1 MLNSSGN
8 HLQTLR
14 PKVSKTRICILGVDP
29 GLMATGFGVIEV
41 EENGQGHHCGHG
53 VICPP
58 SSWSRP
64 QRLRQIYSGLTSQ
77 IRHYKPDY
85 MAVERPF
92 LAKNVKSAML
102 LGEARGVA
110 ILAAAE
116 ALIDVFE
123 LSPLEVKQA
132 VVGYGRAD
140 KEQVQKMVCALLNI
154 SPELEADAA
163 DALAVALCLAHTLP
177 HKNLLESFSRK

>member
-1 MLNSSGN
+1 VLDNSPGYS
-8 HLQTLR
+8 R
-14 PKVSKTRICILGVDP
+14 PRAPKLAKSKICIMGIDP
-29 GLMATGFGVIEV
+29 GLITTGFGVIEII
-41 EENGQGHHCGHG
+41 EGGRLQHCGSG

-58 SSWSRP
+58 SRAPFP
-64 QRLRQIYSGLTSQ
+64 QRLHQIYSGLVRQ
-77 IRHYKPDY
+77 IKEYKPDY

-92 LAKNVKSAML
+92 FAKNVKSAML

-123 LSPLEVKQA
+123 LSPLEIKQA
-132 VVGYGRAD
+132 VVGYGRAG

-154 SPELEADAA
+154 SSALKADAA

-177 HKNLLESFSRK
+177 YQNLLKSLRKK

>member
-1 MLNSSGN
+1 M
-8 HLQTLR
+8 
-14 PKVSKTRICILGVDP
+14 KVAKTKICILGVDP

-41 EENGQGHHCGHG
+41 RESGEWHHCGNG
-53 VICPP
+53 VIYPP
-58 SSWSRP
+58 SSWSLA
-64 QRLRQIYSGLTSQ
+64 QRLHQIYSGLTSQ
-77 IRHYKPDY
+77 IKHYKPDY

-92 LAKNVKSAML
+92 FAKNVKSAML

-132 VVGYGRAD
+132 VVGYGRAG

-154 SPELEADAA
+154 SSELKADAA

-177 HKNLLESFSRK
+177 HKNLLRSFGRK

>member
-1 MLNSSGN
+1 MLDNLASYSPPRATKLGK
-8 HLQTLR
+8 
-14 PKVSKTRICILGVDP
+14 PKICIMGIDP
-29 GLMATGFGVIEV
+29 GLIATGFGVIEINDGG
-41 EENGQGHHCGHG
+41 ELRHCGSG

-58 SSWSRP
+58 SSWPFP

-77 IRHYKPDY
+77 INQYKPDY

-92 LAKNVKSAML
+92 FAKNVKSAML

-110 ILAAAE
+110 ILAGAE

-123 LSPLEVKQA
+123 LSPLEIKQA
-132 VVGYGRAD
+132 VVGYGRAG
-140 KEQVQKMVCALLNI
+140 KEQVQKMVCSLLNI
-154 SPELEADAA
+154 SSSLKSDVA

-177 HKNLLESFSRK
+177 YKNLLKSLRQK

>member
-1 MLNSSGN
+1 
-8 HLQTLR
+8 
-14 PKVSKTRICILGVDP
+14 
-29 GLMATGFGVIEV
+29 
-41 EENGQGHHCGHG
+41 
-53 VICPP
+53 
-58 SSWSRP
+58 
-64 QRLRQIYSGLTSQ
+64 
-77 IRHYKPDY
+77 

-92 LAKNVKSAML
+92 FAKNVKSAML

-123 LSPLEVKQA
+123 LSPLEIKQA
-132 VVGYGRAD
+132 VVGYGRAG

-154 SPELEADAA
+154 SSALKADAA

-177 HKNLLESFSRK
+177 YQNLLKSLRKK

>member
-1 MLNSSGN
+1 MLDNSAN
-8 HLQTLR
+8 YLR
-14 PKVSKTRICILGVDP
+14 PKATKLAESKICIIGIDP
-29 GLMATGFGVIEV
+29 GLITTGFGVIEIN
-41 EENGQGHHCGHG
+41 EAGGLHHCGNG

-58 SSWSRP
+58 KGWPFP

-77 IRHYKPDY
+77 INRYKPDY

-116 ALIDVFE
+116 ALIEVFE
-123 LSPLEVKQA
+123 LSPLEIKQA
-132 VVGYGRAD
+132 VVGYGRAG

-154 SPELEADAA
+154 SSSLKADAA
-163 DALAVALCLAHTLP
+163 DALAVALCLAHTIP
-177 HKNLLESFSRK
+177 YKNLLKSLRKK